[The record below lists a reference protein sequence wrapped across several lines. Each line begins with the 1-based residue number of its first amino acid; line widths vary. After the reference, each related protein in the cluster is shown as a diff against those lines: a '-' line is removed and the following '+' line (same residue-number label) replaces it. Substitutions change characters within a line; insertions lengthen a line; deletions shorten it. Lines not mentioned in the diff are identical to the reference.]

1 MIRRPP
7 RSTRT
12 DTLCPYTTLFRSS
25 VHESSLLPA
34 SLKLRQGQD
43 DAMLALCEKSYD
55 HGLYLRLIEHAGEDE
70 QKDLKL
76 GYVDCALPLIHE
88 HNMHHNSIPC
98 LWADNDSEN
107 MGPAMCHEFH
117 VSSRH
122 GCSCSNPFARRP
134 YETNRD
140 ATHLHH

>member
-43 DAMLALCEKSYD
+43 DAMLALCEKYYD
-55 HGLYLRLIEHAGEDE
+55 HGLYLRLIEHAGEAE

-76 GYVDCALPLIHE
+76 GYADCALPLILE
-88 HNMHHNSIPC
+88 HNTPNNSIPL
-98 LWADNDSEN
+98 LWAETDGGEH
-107 MGPAMCHEFH
+107 GPAMLDRKRVVEGKS
-117 VSSRH
+117 VS
-122 GCSCSNPFARRP
+122 
-134 YETNRD
+134 
-140 ATHLHH
+140 